1 MEIKRN
7 KNIKGSY
14 LDLFKYFGN
23 FILMSAAC
31 FLIESICCYNDGI
44 DKSLDTIFNARL
56 LSGVQV
62 AVYAVLHTL
71 VPADIADSLDL
82 RM

>member
-1 MEIKRN
+1 MKIKRY
-7 KNIKGSY
+7 KNLKCSY

-23 FILMSAAC
+23 LDLMSAAC

-56 LSGVQV
+56 LSGIQV

-71 VPADIADSLDL
+71 VPANIADSLNL